1 MIPQNETHKQD
12 FDEKEVNAM
21 KLTVDENGV
30 YLNKQ
35 EIPFCTR
42 VDIKNI
48 CPGEGMEAV
57 LHVFVTE
64 ADVQWP
70 VRCRSGNELSAM

>member
-1 MIPQNETHKQD
+1 
-12 FDEKEVNAM
+12 M

-70 VRCRSGNELSAM
+70 VRE